1 MSQQSQP
8 QPNDAK
14 ARHRA
19 AYAWTML
26 VADAAALY
34 LVLLFKKFGTRGKNA
49 THWDGLA
56 ALLFYPYVLAQFWAS
71 EAQNLLTFS
80 ESFFLIYGS
89 FLLLCGGHRL
99 TSLFQRYVKRNYEH
113 TQFVG
118 VSIFET
124 KGRDRNS
131 ALLCEIIAGL
141 ALAGAGFYLSS
152 CIGAFLL
159 ASAIGLA
166 IKNFVM
172 IVEVQTLRDMMS
184 NAEIES
190 DWMENVRRN

>member
-1 MSQQSQP
+1 MS
-8 QPNDAK
+8 
-14 ARHRA
+14 RHKA

-49 THWDGLA
+49 TSWDGLA
-56 ALLFYPYVLAQFWAS
+56 ALLLYPYVLAQFWAPR
-71 EAQNLLTFS
+71 AQNLLTFS

-89 FLLLCGGHRL
+89 FLLLFGGHRL
-99 TSLFQRYVKRNYEH
+99 TSLFQRYVKRKYEH

-131 ALLCEIIAGL
+131 ALLCEIVAGL
-141 ALAGAGFYLSS
+141 ALAGVGFYLSCS
-152 CIGAFLL
+152 IGGFLL
-159 ASAIGLA
+159 ASVIGLA

-184 NAEIES
+184 NAEIEA
-190 DWMENVRRN
+190 DWTESQRHR